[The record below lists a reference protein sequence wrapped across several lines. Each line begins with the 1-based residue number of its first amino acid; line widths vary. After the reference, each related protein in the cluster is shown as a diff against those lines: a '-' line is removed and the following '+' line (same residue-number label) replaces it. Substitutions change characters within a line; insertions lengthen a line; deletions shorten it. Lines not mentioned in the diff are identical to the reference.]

1 MCNVTLAKYFLILK
15 NYLQILG
22 NLSVK
27 ELINDY
33 IGTII

>member
-1 MCNVTLAKYFLILK
+1 MCNVTLARFFIQK
-15 NYLQILG
+15 YLQILG

>member
-1 MCNVTLAKYFLILK
+1 MCNVTLARFFYSKK
-15 NYLQILG
+15 YLQISG

>member
-1 MCNVTLAKYFLILK
+1 MCNVTLARFLFK
-15 NYLQILG
+15 KYLQILG

>member
-1 MCNVTLAKYFLILK
+1 MCNVTLARFLIQKLFT
-15 NYLQILG
+15 NIR

>member
-1 MCNVTLAKYFLILK
+1 MCNVTLARFFFYSKK
-15 NYLQILG
+15 YLQILG

>member
-1 MCNVTLAKYFLILK
+1 MCNVTLARFLIQKL
-15 NYLQILG
+15 LQILG

>member
-1 MCNVTLAKYFLILK
+1 MCNVTLARFFYSKK
-15 NYLQILG
+15 YLQILG

-27 ELINDY
+27 ESINDY